1 AAGRVELGAVQQV
14 VVAVAQERRLLFA
27 QCGIA
32 RLRHGIADDVTAP
45 QPPEPELPLLAVRSG
60 EFLLHDSD
68 VAAKDV
74 GNIRVGLRKVNEERE
89 ELPGACP
96 IATEPS
102 QDTQG
107 AEAPL
112 TKGRDG
118 VERQL
123 ALAVAPHR
131 ALCDLCKDGGEDA
144 LELGVAR
151 RFGQRLLPR
160 MRRGPVLLGDGHACS
175 LPVVVLYVVELCVA
189 GARNCGI
196 AAMSCVV

>member
-1 AAGRVELGAVQQV
+1 VARRRPGRAAAVP
-14 VVAVAQERRLLFA
+14 
-27 QCGIA
+27 
-32 RLRHGIADDVTAP
+32 AP
-45 QPPEPELPLLAVRSG
+45 QRPAPALPPPAVRSG
-60 EFLLHDSD
+60 EFPLHDGE

-74 GNIRVGLRKVNEERE
+74 GNIRFGLCKVNEERE

-96 IATEPS
+96 IATELS
-102 QDTQG
+102 RDTQG
-107 AEAPL
+107 AEAHL

-160 MRRGPVLLGDGHACS
+160 MRRGPVLLG
-175 LPVVVLYVVELCVA
+175 
-189 GARNCGI
+189 
-196 AAMSCVV
+196 